1 MSDIQVDSTTE
12 DIEINGNDLVLTT
25 DVEAIQQHLSQR
37 LKTFLNEWFID
48 KRIGIPYFEHI
59 LKKNFDPVIVDTLFK
74 REIVTTPGVLE
85 LLSFDAD
92 LDKSLRTLQITFRAR
107 TSEGV
112 INFSEELP

>member
-1 MSDIQVDSTTE
+1 MSDIKINDTTE
-12 DIEINGNDLVLTT
+12 DIELVGNDFALTV

-59 LKKNFDPVIVDTLFK
+59 LRKNFDPVVVDTLFK
-74 REIVTTPGVLE
+74 REIVNTPGILE
-85 LLSFDAD
+85 LLAFDVD
-92 LDKSLRTLQITFRAR
+92 LDRSTRTLQLTFKAR

-112 INFSEELP
+112 LNFNEVLP

>member
-1 MSDIQVDSTTE
+1 MSDLQINSATE
-12 DIEINGNDLVLTT
+12 DIELVGNDLALTT
-25 DVEAIQQHLSQR
+25 EVAAIQQHLSQR

-59 LKKNFDPVIVDTLFK
+59 LRKNFDPVVVDTLFK
-74 REIVTTPGVLE
+74 REIITTPGVLE

-92 LDKSLRTLQITFRAR
+92 LDKSSRTLQITFKAR
-107 TSEGV
+107 TSDGV

>member
-12 DIEINGNDLVLTT
+12 DIEINGNDLVLTAG
-25 DVEAIQQHLSQR
+25 VEAIQQHLSQR

-59 LKKNFDPVIVDTLFK
+59 LRKNFDPVVVDTLFK
-74 REIVTTPGVLE
+74 REIVNTPGVLE
-85 LLSFDAD
+85 LLAFEAD
-92 LDKSLRTLQITFRAR
+92 LDKSTRTLQLTFRAR

-112 INFSEELP
+112 LNFSEVLP